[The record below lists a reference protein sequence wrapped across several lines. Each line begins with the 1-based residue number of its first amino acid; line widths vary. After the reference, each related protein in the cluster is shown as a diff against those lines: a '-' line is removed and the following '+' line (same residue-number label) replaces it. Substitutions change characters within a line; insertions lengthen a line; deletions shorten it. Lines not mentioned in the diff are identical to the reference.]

1 MASAWI
7 AMFATLLLA
16 FVNGTKDEVHTS
28 PSVEVHTST
37 PVVALGSPVTA
48 SCVIRDDCPLIKGQA
63 VHIVWHLN
71 QRLIPSGPAAANE
84 SGGNSAAANESG
96 WISTVLYSAANQ
108 SGWNSTVSIPSF
120 TDTRGYLTCCVLHT
134 FPCQIVGAVEIRA
147 GFPPPAPQNLSC
159 LTNLTKPETLS
170 CQWDPGQDTHLP
182 TQYTL
187 HTEIRDLQE
196 SNTYVLPPGAQHYR
210 IPRTGFVL
218 FSEIEIYVKA
228 VNALGQATSTPLLLE
243 PMKSAKFDPPK
254 VLKVQAEPNR
264 YGCLRLSWCLS
275 EQQAWVTIV
284 SLEVRQKTAN
294 SKQWSEEPVPV
305 PRLVR
310 QRPMEVCRLLH
321 GTEYHIQIRVR
332 YHQSPWSEWSNSNTA
347 VTLERAPTG
356 RLDYW
361 MTVSGEQRQKH
372 LSVHLLWKPSKQFR
386 ANGKIL
392 SYVVSLQRQ
401 PTKKLQL
408 CVTLDSHCVFQ
419 LHRGARKVFLSA
431 GNAAGAS
438 SPTEV
443 EVFQHRAL
451 AAVSDVN
458 VLPHDE
464 RSLLV
469 QWTSIH
475 SSSVTGYVVEWRPL
489 WKMDPSLILFDHI
502 DRNQSST
509 LISESIEPY
518 KPYGIS
524 VYPRYKEGIGL
535 PQTIEAYSRQKAP
548 SAAPNLRVR
557 ETLYSRIE
565 LTWEE
570 IPLCQR
576 NGIVQSYQIFYWDEQ
591 GNTKV
596 VTAELEKRRVV
607 LEELNP
613 SSSYKA
619 FIMVSTGGGS
629 LNGSEVTL
637 KTEPMDVLAIIMIVI
652 SSGVGLS
659 LLVIISV
666 LACFSTH
673 ERLKM
678 CFWPMIPDPANSSI
692 KRWST
697 SDSMQ
702 DIPPVQDM
710 QESSLVYLSHLSLL
724 DLPKKGL
731 EKRGGQITDDPWCRC
746 SDTSDLGESICGSP
760 HALSPSYLGS
770 HQHSVPYAT
779 VVFDSPY
786 SSQPPSQSHA
796 YLRSEST
803 QPLLEDELEEPSSPK
818 EYQNVPVRGA
828 SGEQVSFRECQ
839 DDGPGKG
846 ELCTLWDDFPLLRAL
861 AMNDVQSET

>member
-1 MASAWI
+1 
-7 AMFATLLLA
+7 
-16 FVNGTKDEVHTS
+16 
-28 PSVEVHTST
+28 
-37 PVVALGSPVTA
+37 
-48 SCVIRDDCPLIKGQA
+48 CVIRDDCPLIKGA
-63 VHIVWHLN
+63 VWHLN
-71 QRLIPSGPAAANE
+71 NIVC
-84 SGGNSAAANESG
+84 G
-96 WISTVLYSAANQ
+96 WVSTVLYSVANQ
-108 SGWNSTVSIPSF
+108 SGWNSTVFIPSF
-120 TDTRGYLTCCVLHT
+120 TDTKGYLTCCVLHT

-187 HTEIRDLQE
+187 YTEIRE
-196 SNTYVLPPGAQHYR
+196 SNTYVLPPGVHHYR
-210 IPRTGFVL
+210 IPRTGFVF
-218 FSEIEIYVKA
+218 FSEIEVYVKA

-243 PMKSAKFDPPK
+243 PLESAKFDPPK

-264 YGCLRLSWCLS
+264 YGCLRLSWGLS
-275 EQQAWVTIV
+275 EQQTWVTTV
-284 SLEVRQKTAN
+284 TLEVRLKTAN
-294 SKQWSEEPVPV
+294 SKQWSKEPVPV
-305 PRLVR
+305 LRLMR

-321 GTEYHIQIRVR
+321 GKEYHIQIRVR

-347 VTLERAPTG
+347 VTLEKAPTG
-356 RLDYW
+356 RLDSW
-361 MTVSGEQRQKH
+361 MKVSREQRQMP
-372 LSVHLLWKPSKQFR
+372 LSVHLFWKPSKKFR
-386 ANGKIL
+386 DNGKIL
-392 SYVVSLQRQ
+392 SYVVSRQRQ
-401 PTKKLQL
+401 PTKKGQL

-419 LHRGARKVFLSA
+419 LPRGARKVFLSA
-431 GNAAGAS
+431 GNAAGTS

-464 RSLLV
+464 SSLLV

-475 SSSVTGYVVEWRPL
+475 SSIVTGYVVEWRPL
-489 WKMDPSLILFDHI
+489 WEMDPSLILFDHI

-509 LISESIEPY
+509 LISGMRIEPY
-518 KPYGIS
+518 NPYGIS
-524 VYPRYKEGIGL
+524 VYPRYKDGIGL
-535 PQTIEAYSRQKAP
+535 PQTVEAYSRQKAP
-548 SAAPNLRVR
+548 SATPNLRVR
-557 ETLYSRIE
+557 EILHSRIE

-591 GNTKV
+591 GNTKGGKMLI
-596 VTAELEKRRVV
+596 LEKRRVV
-607 LEELNP
+607 LRELHR

-629 LNGSEVTL
+629 LNGSEVIL
-637 KTEPMDVLAIIMIVI
+637 KTEHRDYFTIILIVI

-659 LLVIISV
+659 LLIIISV
-666 LACFSTH
+666 LVCFSTH

-678 CFWPMIPDPANSSI
+678 CFWPKIPDPANSSI
-692 KRWST
+692 KRFNT
-697 SDSMQ
+697 LDSMQ
-702 DIPPVQDM
+702 DIPPVHDM

-731 EKRGGQITDDPWCRC
+731 EKMGGEITDDPWCHC
-746 SDTSDLGESICGSP
+746 SDTSDLGESICGCP
-760 HALSPSYLGS
+760 HALSPSYIGS

-786 SSQPPSQSHA
+786 SIQPPIQSHA

-803 QPLLEDELEEPSSPK
+803 QPLLEEELEEPSSPK
-818 EYQNVPVRGA
+818 EYQNVPIRGT
-828 SGEQVSFRECQ
+828 SGEKDSFRECL